1 MLSRELRPDD
11 SRVLTLPELL
21 EELIVDDRPLLVLVR
36 PFTELLDEVAYS
48 LEREELRP
56 PVKLL

>member
-21 EELIVDDRPLLVLVR
+21 EELIVDDRPLLVR
-36 PFTELLDEVAYS
+36 PFTELLEVAYS

-56 PVKLL
+56 LIKLL